1 MNGSVYRR
9 DGKRAYQIEAGVH
22 PATGKRGRPSKSGF
36 TTKSAATQAM
46 REAIRALELG
56 VTTPGA
62 TPNLAA
68 FVDEWLAG
76 RRASL
81 RASTWCTRTG
91 MCSRAASFPVS
102 GRFASTGSPGSTLP
116 TCSLSS
122 PEHGGR
128 DQRRGPGLSATTV
141 GYTLSVLGFAL
152 ADAVKRGLIPR
163 NPAQHVD
170 RPRAAKPDMRWW
182 NADDARTFLDYT
194 AADRLSALWTLA
206 LTSGMRRGELLGLK

>member
-1 MNGSVYRR
+1 MARWASSV
-9 DGKRAYQIEAGVH
+9 AAGVH
-22 PATGKRGRPSKSGF
+22 VVYSYRDVREGRVVPRLGALRLDRVTGKHI
-36 TTKSAATQAM
+36 AD
-46 REAIRALELG
+46 LLVEL
-56 VTTPGA
+56 A
-62 TPNLAA
+62 
-68 FVDEWLAG
+68 
-76 RRASL
+76 
-81 RASTWCTRTG
+81 
-91 MCSRAASFPVS
+91 
-102 GRFASTGSPGSTLP
+102 
-116 TCSLSS
+116 
-122 PEHGGR
+122 EHGGR